1 MRLDSRARLP
11 FLLLGGGGCPAFRS
25 RPVLYQPSG
34 GVPVAVGI
42 HYTPPVDHRLVCV
55 RIPVLQGCII
65 V

>member
-25 RPVLYQPSG
+25 RPVSYQPSG

-55 RIPVLQGCII
+55 
-65 V
+65 